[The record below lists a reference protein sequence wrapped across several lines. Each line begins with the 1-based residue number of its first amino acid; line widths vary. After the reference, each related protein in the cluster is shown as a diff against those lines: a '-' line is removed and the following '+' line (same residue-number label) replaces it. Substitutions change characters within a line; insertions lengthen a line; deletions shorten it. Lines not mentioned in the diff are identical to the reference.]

1 MRGVSNDICGELRRK
16 HRGERNLR
24 GVRKIQWFLQRRC
37 WVWSPVGSLIIV
49 QDSAPGRRFRD
60 LDFTDRL
67 KIVIVDISS
76 QSKESW
82 NLGIEAM
89 QLELQGLTEMEG
101 DGNQ

>member
-1 MRGVSNDICGELRRK
+1 
-16 HRGERNLR
+16 
-24 GVRKIQWFLQRRC
+24 
-37 WVWSPVGSLIIV
+37 
-49 QDSAPGRRFRD
+49 

-67 KIVIVDISS
+67 RIVIVDISS